1 MQKKSVWYNVS
12 NNIFSKVKKYNCV
25 FCMSIYTHNYVF
37 LLLKICKVSSYLA
50 YTIYLLLFYFKKNYY
65 FIL

>member
-37 LLLKICKVSSYLA
+37 F
-50 YTIYLLLFYFKKNYY
+50 TFENM
-65 FIL
+65 